1 MSCRGQDMREHA
13 IVLACSAFWK
23 LRRHGTGWWPGGF
36 ALDSSVSTNPGLL
49 SPDAFASRLEDAR
62 HALWCIAAAV
72 TQDREQAH
80 DVVQEAAMIALGK
93 LNEFDPGTS
102 FVAWMGQIVRF
113 TALNERRRRVRSR
126 AVATDPSVMGE
137 SVAERSSV
145 SAAGGEHVSVDVAE
159 ALSGLDDVARACL
172 LMRTVVDMSYTQIA
186 EALDIPEGTAM
197 SHVHRSRQQ
206 LRKVLEAR
214 GAGGGT

>member
-1 MSCRGQDMREHA
+1 MRKYA
-13 IVLACSAFWK
+13 IVLMASAFWK
-23 LRRHGTGWWPGGF
+23 HWRKGMGRWPGGF
-36 ALDSSVSTNPGLL
+36 ALESSASTNPGWL
-49 SPDAFASRLEDAR
+49 SPDAFASRLEESR

-93 LNEFDPGTS
+93 LNEFNLGTS

-113 TALNERRRRVRSR
+113 TALNERRRQVRSR
-126 AVATDPSVMGE
+126 SVATDPSVMGE
-137 SVAERSSV
+137 SVAERSV
-145 SAAGGEHVSVDVAE
+145 GFAIAGEHASGDVAD

-172 LMRTVVDMSYTQIA
+172 LMRTVVDMSYKQIA

-214 GAGGGT
+214 GTGGGV